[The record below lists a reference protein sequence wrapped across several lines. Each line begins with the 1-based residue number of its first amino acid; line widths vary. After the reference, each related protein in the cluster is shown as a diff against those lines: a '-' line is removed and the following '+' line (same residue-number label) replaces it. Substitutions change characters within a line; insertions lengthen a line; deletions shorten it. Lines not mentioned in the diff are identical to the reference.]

1 MSTFDDIYSALLAR
15 RDSPSELPPLTP
27 SGPYR
32 KSLKADI
39 ASLQGSSEVV
49 QAALHLLNDDISA
62 AHDLA
67 QAHEESMT
75 ANLVHAVLHRREQD
89 YWNSVSGPFPVVSV
103 PVGNQRRDR
112 RSDTGYASHG
122 MPRHGDGRWLM
133 VAKTSLFNQTPSVYI
148 FRLPF
153 PSCTH
158 HASVDR
164 LISVPTPLLHL
175 YVRRSVS
182 SSLKCPPD
190 PC

>member
-89 YWNSVSGPFPVVSV
+89 YWNSKWWLSRIQHPLVQSV
-103 PVGNQRRDR
+103 
-112 RSDTGYASHG
+112 
-122 MPRHGDGRWLM
+122 HGDTPKAKRFVDTVERCEGRKQGSSGSAR
-133 VAKTSLFNQTPSVYI
+133 VPS
-148 FRLPF
+148 
-153 PSCTH
+153 SG
-158 HASVDR
+158 
-164 LISVPTPLLHL
+164 
-175 YVRRSVS
+175 S
-182 SSLKCPPD
+182 SSDDHVGEERTALLEVQWKELTGLVEAARAEDGRSPSSRR
-190 PC
+190 